1 MTPLI
6 NTNCPLL
13 KRNETIPL
21 TQISGL
27 SFLLKFLNPM
37 AKEIGKR
44 TVVIMEVALYVF
56 IISLIIFL
64 ITLI

>member
-1 MTPLI
+1 
-6 NTNCPLL
+6 
-13 KRNETIPL
+13 
-21 TQISGL
+21 
-27 SFLLKFLNPM
+27 M